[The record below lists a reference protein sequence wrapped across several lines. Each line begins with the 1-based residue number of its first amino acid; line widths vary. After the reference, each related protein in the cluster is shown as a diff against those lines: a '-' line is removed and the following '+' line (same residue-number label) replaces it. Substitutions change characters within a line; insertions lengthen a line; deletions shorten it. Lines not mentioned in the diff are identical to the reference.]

1 MSPSIKWLL
10 QMRLDEKAVL
20 ILLHIKHLKNNS
32 TKVLALLVLLRFQY
46 NAMRFVCYTM
56 SIWNEGLF
64 DFVRYGN
71 AVRFYLATPPYT
83 DELQIFQSK
92 MIRSQG
98 LALNCNVNFIL
109 HNKSILNRVKTCCM
123 LCYMYVLQWNDMAK
137 RIYEIN
143 ALMYEIPMLCYVVC
157 CKIFAWTYFTYVI

>member
-1 MSPSIKWLL
+1 M
-10 QMRLDEKAVL
+10 KAFL
-20 ILLHIKHLKNNS
+20 IL
-32 TKVLALLVLLRFQY
+32 Y
-46 NAMRFVCYTM
+46 AMVCCE
-56 SIWNEGLF
+56 ILQK
-64 DFVRYGN
+64 
-71 AVRFYLATPPYT
+71 TPPYT

-143 ALMYEIPMLCYVVC
+143 ALMYEIPILCYVVC
-157 CKIFAWTYFTYVI
+157 CKIFAWTYFTYIQSLFKLWFLGGKMGVIRGKMFTMFIKIFFSNPLGSVRQQLKLVLM

>member
-56 SIWNEGLF
+56 SN
-64 DFVRYGN
+64 
-71 AVRFYLATPPYT
+71 
-83 DELQIFQSK
+83 
-92 MIRSQG
+92 
-98 LALNCNVNFIL
+98 
-109 HNKSILNRVKTCCM
+109 
-123 LCYMYVLQWNDMAK
+123 
-137 RIYEIN
+137 
-143 ALMYEIPMLCYVVC
+143 
-157 CKIFAWTYFTYVI
+157 

>member
-1 MSPSIKWLL
+1 M
-10 QMRLDEKAVL
+10 KAFL
-20 ILLHIKHLKNNS
+20 IL
-32 TKVLALLVLLRFQY
+32 Y
-46 NAMRFVCYTM
+46 AMVCCE
-56 SIWNEGLF
+56 ILQK
-64 DFVRYGN
+64 
-71 AVRFYLATPPYT
+71 TPPYT
-83 DELQIFQSK
+83 DELQIFQSN

-123 LCYMYVLQWNDMAK
+123 LCNMYVLQWNDMAK

-157 CKIFAWTYFTYVI
+157 CKIFA